1 MNAQK
6 SFQQKFLGSSILCNY
21 HGCNVGSTLSSMVVS
36 SVIIEC
42 CKLCPSYCRLPSA
55 DRIEYLFPSLPW
67 YLDPGPALLS
77 MTGLGCSK
85 TDNYPVLRRVKLQP
99 ILMRNI
105 RRKYEQNLIRVYF
118 LHFIWYHQCKL
129 EFNLLIYDLWS
140 RTELEILPQFQAGP
154 KDILAQKLHSFQL
167 MLNENKQKV
176 SSKQYH
182 YSAEG
187 VFLPALKQHW
197 CKTKCLLLSIVRHV
211 LGVGEGQPAN
221 L

>member
-105 RRKYEQNLIRVYF
+105 RRKYEQNLIRVFFYT
-118 LHFIWYHQCKL
+118 LSDIISVNW
-129 EFNLLIYDLWS
+129 NLIFWFMIFGPGQSLKYCRSFKQDLKIFW
-140 RTELEILPQFQAGP
+140 P
-154 KDILAQKLHSFQL
+154 KSCT
-167 MLNENKQKV
+167 V
-176 SSKQYH
+176 S
-182 YSAEG
+182 
-187 VFLPALKQHW
+187 
-197 CKTKCLLLSIVRHV
+197 
-211 LGVGEGQPAN
+211 N
-221 L
+221 

>member
-1 MNAQK
+1 
-6 SFQQKFLGSSILCNY
+6 
-21 HGCNVGSTLSSMVVS
+21 MVVS

-85 TDNYPVLRRVKLQP
+85 TDNYPVLKRVKLLP
-99 ILMRNI
+99 ILRKIRKQYHTRNVSQQYLVI
-105 RRKYEQNLIRVYF
+105 CNGAYINLVS
-118 LHFIWYHQCKL
+118 LL
-129 EFNLLIYDLWS
+129 AFNLLIYNLWS
-140 RTELEILPQFQAGP
+140 RKELEIDTILPQFPAGP

-176 SSKQYH
+176 FFKTISLFRRGGY
-182 YSAEG
+182 
-187 VFLPALKQHW
+187 FCQHW
-197 CKTKCLLLSIVRHV
+197 NNIKTECLLLSTLRHA